1 MMDDLEL
8 ARPLEEELRNL
19 FGETTCHLERK
30 SCGGKYAGHTDY
42 TLVFGS
48 GRRLY
53 IGLDK
58 RNYLNS
64 LWDRLRAMRHF
75 RAHQAENSER
85 IQAALLAHD
94 TPFCKAEVEILPYE
108 GTSDLTLYAV
118 VVLSTDRGVRFVY
131 RNPMMHG
138 FLVGYDGLPFDFDF
152 CMKELLHDVRR
163 AMWNTHLL
171 ADKTAA

>member
-8 ARPLEEELRNL
+8 ARPLEEELCNL
-19 FGETTCHLERK
+19 FGETACRLERK
-30 SCGGKYAGHTDY
+30 PCGGKYAGHTDY

-64 LWDRLRAMRHF
+64 LWDHLRAMRHF
-75 RAHQAENSER
+75 RAHQAENAER
-85 IQAALLAHD
+85 IQAALLTHD
-94 TPFCKAEVEILPYE
+94 TPFCGAEVEIVPYE
-108 GTSDLTLYAV
+108 GSLDLTLYAV
-118 VVLSTDRGVRFVY
+118 VVLSTSCGVQFVH

-138 FLVGYDGLPFDFDF
+138 YLIGYDGPPFSFDR
-152 CMKELLHDVRR
+152 CMENLLRDVKGSMR
-163 AMWNTHLL
+163 NTRLFM
-171 ADKTAA
+171 DEPAA